1 MVSNKFL
8 AALAVELE
16 LYRHLRC
23 GQGTV
28 QASIGDFVQD
38 LGELKKRGN
47 GAMNYWTEAKNPPK
61 VRNLGPYLGHSLK
74 SIQCLADMVESYLGA
89 VFVDSKYDYRQ
100 IERFFEVHIKRFFV
114 DMKIYDTFANNHPVV
129 SGVVI
134 HHIALLTK
142 VCAVDPSTQ
151 LPYARNRLHEL
162 SSYGGRATI
171 VGRFAAAQC
180 GCGHDP

>member
-28 QASIGDFVQD
+28 QASIGDFVLD
-38 LGELKKRGN
+38 LDELKKRAN

-61 VRNLGPYLGHSLK
+61 VRNLGPYLVHELK

-89 VFVDSKYDYRQ
+89 VFVDSKYDYHQ

-129 SGVVI
+129 SGAVF
-134 HHIALLTK
+134 HHIALRLKPVHRPIYTIFLLWK
-142 VCAVDPSTQ
+142 LA
-151 LPYARNRLHEL
+151 ARITEL
-162 SSYGGRATI
+162 WPTSYHRWTVRCRAMWLWS
-171 VGRFAAAQC
+171 
-180 GCGHDP
+180 